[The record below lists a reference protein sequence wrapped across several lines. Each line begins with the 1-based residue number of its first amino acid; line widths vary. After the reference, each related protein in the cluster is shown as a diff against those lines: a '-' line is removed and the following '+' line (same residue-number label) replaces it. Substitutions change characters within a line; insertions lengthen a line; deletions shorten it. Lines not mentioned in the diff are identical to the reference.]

1 MASKWSRNIIRNH
14 KMQYAMQTGKS
25 RTHVETTRRPTLTT
39 SMYLPRTTTTRYTKR
54 NNEMLSASQWNE
66 QQAIKCEERIARSL
80 PHAYNTCSDQS
91 HPLIQTPG
99 ISKTLNHTCNP
110 LTPRTCRWEREPEV
124 RSEAA
129 PPGTVRSAGAE
140 GGEGLLGSGSDREG
154 REQRDGAGR
163 GMSRLSP
170 SGSRGA
176 RRRGGR
182 RRGRAWRQRRRGR
195 RGGEGGQGGGRR
207 RRGSPW
213 TGVERDDP
221 AEAGGEVPP

>member
-1 MASKWSRNIIRNH
+1 
-14 KMQYAMQTGKS
+14 MQYATQTGKEPNSCTCPGGPRLNATQNVTTKWTKNRIQSAKLEEEQLNS
-25 RTHVETTRRPTLTT
+25 R
-39 SMYLPRTTTTRYTKR
+39 
-54 NNEMLSASQWNE
+54 MLSASQRNE
-66 QQAIKCEERIARSL
+66 PQAIKCEERIARSL

-140 GGEGLLGSGSDREG
+140 GEEWLPRSWSDREG
-154 REQRDGAGR
+154 SKKKDGAGR
-163 GMSRLSP
+163 GMNRLSP

-182 RRGRAWRQRRRGR
+182 RRGRA
-195 RGGEGGQGGGRR
+195 
-207 RRGSPW
+207 
-213 TGVERDDP
+213 
-221 AEAGGEVPP
+221 